1 MWILTCGHVG
11 LLWHFVLLLL
21 VPVVRLPLLHLGHLC
36 QLLGVV
42 CPRVES
48 RRRLVAWVQY
58 NNACTGW
65 SRLLAAATNT
75 KPTSPTPT
83 PTPLML
89 GKVDGNVDLDLL
101 IFTTHVAVLSISQI
115 YIGDLY

>member
-75 KPTSPTPT
+75 KPTSPP
-83 PTPLML
+83 PPP
-89 GKVDGNVDLDLL
+89 
-101 IFTTHVAVLSISQI
+101 
-115 YIGDLY
+115 